1 MRVLTLNFIFLFFVS
16 VHRDTGN
23 QFFQGLPPCTMAY
36 SEDHDNQIDIIL
48 GDDVEAMHYV
58 THVHISAS
66 GDYSPFY
73 NPSGP
78 GNNLIPGTTYTE
90 PVPEIL

>member
-48 GDDVEAMHYV
+48 RSDVEAMHCV
-58 THVHISAS
+58 THVHIPLQAITL
-66 GDYSPFY
+66 
-73 NPSGP
+73 PSITLVGQ
-78 GNNLIPGTTYTE
+78 
-90 PVPEIL
+90 EII

>member
-1 MRVLTLNFIFLFFVS
+1 
-16 VHRDTGN
+16 
-23 QFFQGLPPCTMAY
+23 MAY

-48 GDDVEAMHYV
+48 CGDVEAMHCV

-73 NPSGP
+73 NPGGP
-78 GNNLIPGTTYTE
+78 ENNLIPGTTYTQ
-90 PVPEIL
+90 PVPEILQPALDAINHPLTVTWVGTNPK

>member
-48 GDDVEAMHYV
+48 RGDVEAMHCV
-58 THVHISAS
+58 THVHIPLQAITL
-66 GDYSPFY
+66 
-73 NPSGP
+73 PSITLVGQ
-78 GNNLIPGTTYTE
+78 
-90 PVPEIL
+90 EII